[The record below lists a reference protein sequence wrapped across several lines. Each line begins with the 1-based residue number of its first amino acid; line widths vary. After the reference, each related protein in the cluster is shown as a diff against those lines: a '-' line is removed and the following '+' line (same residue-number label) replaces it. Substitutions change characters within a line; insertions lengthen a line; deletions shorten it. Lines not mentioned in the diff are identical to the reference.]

1 MLETH
6 EGVSKSELHIRQMVA
21 RSDLRQLLFGDDRV
35 PMPGGCQNYLRTFS
49 VPGGDNVSD
58 ST

>member
-1 MLETH
+1 MLGTH
-6 EGVSKSELHIRQMVA
+6 EGVSKTELHIRQMVA
-21 RSDLRQLLFGDDRV
+21 RSDLRQLSGDDRV
-35 PMPGGCQNYLRTFS
+35 TMLRGCYDCLRTFS

>member
-1 MLETH
+1 MLGTH
-6 EGVSKSELHIRQMVA
+6 EGVSKTELHIRQMVA
-21 RSDLRQLLFGDDRV
+21 RSDLWLLLFGDDRA
-35 PMPGGCQNYLRTFS
+35 PMLGGCHDYLRTFS